1 MTREDLKELKY
12 SIQWVK
18 EQINK
23 YKEQRELVLSLS
35 QNLDGMPKAQ
45 NKPNYALESLLDS
58 YNELLEILKKEQDKI
73 NDTYKQLMKLKP
85 IHKSILTKRYIEGK
99 DFEEIAT
106 EIHYDYYNT
115 CKIHGKALNEFDKL
129 DNTTKKDQDLPKKTV
144 YNSSIENL

>member
-45 NKPNYALESLLDS
+45 NKPNYALESLFDS

-85 IHKSILTKRYIEGK
+85 MHMSILTKRYIDGK
-99 DFEEIAT
+99 DFETIAT
-106 EIHYDYYNT
+106 EIGYNYYDT
-115 CKIHGKALNEFDKL
+115 CKIHGKALNEFDEL
-129 DNTTKKDQDLPKKTV
+129 HKKSQDIPK
-144 YNSSIENL
+144 II